1 MNSAQLNQLLINRF
15 PELKQRYYD
24 EVIWQEGDETGS
36 HVVFGDIFTPY
47 IEENLVKNKVAA
59 LEKIFKFIEE
69 VLLLHEEYSDEV
81 ILFSV
86 LERLICNKEQ
96 FEKCK
101 NYFGKCTYQIIKEMF
116 EAVNFSVSMEEK
128 SFR

>member
-1 MNSAQLNQLLINRF
+1 MKSTQLNQLLISRF
-15 PELKQRYYD
+15 PELKQKYYD

-36 HVVFGDIFTPY
+36 HVVFGDVFSPY
-47 IEENLVKNKVAA
+47 IEKSLIENKVAE
-59 LEKIFKFIEE
+59 LEKIFEFIEE
-69 VLLLHEEYSDEV
+69 VLSKHEEYSDEV

-101 NYFGKCTYQIIKEMF
+101 KYFGKRTYEIVKEIF
-116 EAVNFSVSMEEK
+116 I
-128 SFR
+128 